1 MKEDKEWKEHL
12 HYLIIGYSQSKT
24 YKDGKKQWKEILDF
38 IELEKKRSVLEYILS
53 LGWQDTD
60 NKYVKEVIEDADRIA
75 KLLEEENE
83 EKN

>member
-38 IELEKKRSVLEYILS
+38 IELEKKRSVLEYIL
-53 LGWQDTD
+53 
-60 NKYVKEVIEDADRIA
+60 
-75 KLLEEENE
+75 
-83 EKN
+83 